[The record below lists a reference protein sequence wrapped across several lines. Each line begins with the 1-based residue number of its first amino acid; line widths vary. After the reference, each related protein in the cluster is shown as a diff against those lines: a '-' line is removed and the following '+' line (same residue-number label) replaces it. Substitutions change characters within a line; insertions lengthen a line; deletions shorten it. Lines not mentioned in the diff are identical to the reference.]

1 MTDVLGR
8 TVSGVSFML
17 ETGGWSVQMANVP
30 AGMYQLTWKE
40 RGTTFSTPVHKIT
53 R

>member
-1 MTDVLGR
+1 VVFQRHAD
-8 TVSGVSFML
+8 
-17 ETGGWSVQMANVP
+17 GWSVQVGHVS